1 MTEVRNDHAELQERY
16 GLDAAEWLSRWD
28 NNDIVWT
35 VEMGGLGP
43 GYEQSIQIAA
53 AEALR
58 IMITENFDHTQWSN
72 QNVWDADRKKM
83 DEAAFNKEGKIAK
96 QNLSGAQWGAALS
109 LATTL
114 YMRDPWVALSDDRVK
129 DRLVQVQREFPDG

>member
-1 MTEVRNDHAELQERY
+1 MEHEQAQKMY

-28 NNDIVWT
+28 KNETVWT

-43 GYEQSIQIAA
+43 GYEQAIQIAA

-58 IMITENFDHTQWSN
+58 VMVTENFDHRSWGDKEQW
-72 QNVWDADRKKM
+72 DKDR
-83 DEAAFNKEGKIAK
+83 DRINELCHEKEGKITDLG
-96 QNLSGAQWGAALS
+96 LSGAQWGGALS
-109 LATTL
+109 LATQL

-129 DRLVQVQREFPDG
+129 DRLIQTQKEMPSG